1 MSYTQIANDFID
13 TELPRLS
20 ASAVCIYLVICRR
33 TIGWH
38 KQSDVIALSQFMTM
52 TGMSK
57 PTVIKALRELT
68 DCGIISVMSDGLRA
82 YSVSTRI
89 TLNASCCGS
98 TDKST
103 DGQESLLVSKETL
116 LVGQKTLLD
125 DGQENL
131 PQSVKKI
138 DTQKKEKRNT
148 KKKEVVQRDERLQ
161 QWQFTTYR
169 ELTHLHVPFA
179 FRDAVAQLS
188 DERIWRDVITRW
200 IGRGYRPNGISGM
213 LDWYK
218 KEESNVR
225 RQTRQSNGG
234 SVSAIEEYIAANEQ
248 FLKPTD

>member
-1 MSYTQIANDFID
+1 MSYTQITNDFID
-13 TELPRLS
+13 TELPHLS
-20 ASAVCIYLVICRR
+20 ASAVCVYLVICRR

-68 DCGIISVMSDGLRA
+68 ERGIISVISESRA
-82 YSVSTRI
+82 YSVSQRI
-89 TLNASCCGS
+89 MLTASCCGS
-98 TDKST
+98 TTKST
-103 DGQESLLVSKETL
+103 SGQDSLPESKDSL

-125 DGQENL
+125 DGQESL
-131 PQSVKKI
+131 PQPVKKI

-161 QWQFTTYR
+161 HWQFTIYR

-179 FRDAVAQLS
+179 FRDAVAQLT

-200 IGRGYRPNGISGM
+200 IGRGYRPNGIGGM

-225 RQTRQSNGG
+225 RQTRQSDGG
-234 SVSAIEEYIAANEQ
+234 SVSAIEDYIAANEHY
-248 FLKPTD
+248 LTD